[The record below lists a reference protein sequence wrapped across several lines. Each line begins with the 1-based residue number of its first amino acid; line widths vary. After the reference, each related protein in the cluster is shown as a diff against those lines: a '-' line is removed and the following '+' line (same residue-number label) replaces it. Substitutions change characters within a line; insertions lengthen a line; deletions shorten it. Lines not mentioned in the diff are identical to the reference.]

1 MYSHFLEVQ
10 QSSADVSFFP
20 HSDLYYK
27 AQNDLEFK
35 KNKEKLE
42 REMYEKKMRE
52 LNEFQDM
59 LYSETNNSNQHLL
72 PTRRRNKR
80 NQTAEEKPQGKKEL
94 TEAEKRMIEIDNEVQ
109 VFLEK
114 SKEDR
119 ENSADI

>member
-1 MYSHFLEVQ
+1 
-10 QSSADVSFFP
+10 
-20 HSDLYYK
+20 
-27 AQNDLEFK
+27 
-35 KNKEKLE
+35 
-42 REMYEKKMRE
+42 MRE

-114 SKEDR
+114 VKKIEKIAQIF
-119 ENSADI
+119 NNN